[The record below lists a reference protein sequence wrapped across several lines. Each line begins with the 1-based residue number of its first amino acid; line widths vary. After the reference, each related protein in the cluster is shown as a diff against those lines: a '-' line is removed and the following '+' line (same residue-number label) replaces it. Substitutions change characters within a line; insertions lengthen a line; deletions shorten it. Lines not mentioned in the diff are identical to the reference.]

1 MLLDSIQVVEKTY
14 GTPELEWN
22 RLERRRMEYAVTLR
36 ALEEHLPAAPADVVD
51 IGGGPGR
58 YAIELARRGY
68 RVTLA
73 DLSKPSVDFAR
84 RKAIEVGAPLADC
97 VKANA
102 IDMPCFALESFDAVL
117 MMGPL
122 YHLIDPGHRLRAVRE
137 AYRIVKHGGVIVA
150 AFLGPYRAHINAV
163 ANTPRYIV
171 DDRNESE
178 MILSTG
184 IHRVKNPGTG
194 FPDAWFAHPS
204 QIEPLMAEGGFRQVA
219 LLSCEGLTTERD
231 DQFNLLDPAV
241 WQAWVE
247 LNYRVGHDPAL
258 HGAAQHLLYVGGKE

>member
-1 MLLDSIQVVEKTY
+1 MMLLDSIQVVEKTY

-58 YAIELARRGY
+58 YAI
-68 RVTLA
+68 
-73 DLSKPSVDFAR
+73 
-84 RKAIEVGAPLADC
+84 
-97 VKANA
+97 
-102 IDMPCFALESFDAVL
+102 DMPCFALESFDAVL
-117 MMGPL
+117 LMGPL